1 MKILVVTSTFPRWA
15 GDTDPTFVYELST
28 RLVDA
33 NTEVHVLAPHTRN
46 ACSIELLDGLT
57 VHRFRYFFERWEN
70 LAYTTGILDKLRANP
85 FNYLLV
91 PFFLAGMA
99 IKIYRLVRAERYTVV
114 HAHWLIPQ
122 GAACAAAFRFFRNP
136 PPLICTSHG
145 GDLFG
150 LRGSLTTKIKKWVI
164 ARSHTITVVSHFM
177 RDHLKEVLAPS
188 CVPKVLPMGV
198 DLVHRFVP
206 NPNVTRSANEL
217 IFVGRLVEKK
227 GVPYL
232 LQAITLVRER
242 FPNVHL
248 SIIGDGPLRKELE
261 DLTVGLRIEENISFL
276 GAVTQSELPRLYAS
290 TAIVIVPSIV
300 ARSGD
305 QEGLG
310 LVTVEAMGCG
320 CAVVASDLLAIR
332 DVVIPGENGLLAEP
346 ANSKSIAEKIIYL
359 LEDETRLKRLQT
371 VARASVLEKFDW
383 EFVANN
389 YRHLLQS
396 AERPT
401 LE

>member
-1 MKILVVTSTFPRWA
+1 MKILVVTSTFPRWD

-28 RLVDA
+28 RLADA

-46 ACSIELLDGLT
+46 AQRKERLDGLT
-57 VHRFRYFFERWEN
+57 VHRFRYFFDRWEN
-70 LAYTTGILDKLRANP
+70 LAYSTGILDKLRTNP

-99 IKIYRLVRAERYTVV
+99 LKIYQLVRVERYTVV

-122 GAACAAAFRFFRNP
+122 GVACAVALKFLRRP
-136 PPLICTSHG
+136 PQLVCTSHG

-150 LRGSLTTKIKKWVI
+150 LRGPLTTKIKKWVI
-164 ARSHTITVVSHFM
+164 SHAQMITVVSHHM
-177 RDHLKEVLAPS
+177 RDHLKEVLVPS
-188 CVPKVLPMGV
+188 CDPKVLPMGV
-198 DLVHRFVP
+198 DLTHRFLP
-206 NPNVTRSANEL
+206 DPNVTRSANEL

-232 LQAITLVRER
+232 LQAVALIVKI
-242 FPNVHL
+242 FPDVHL
-248 SIIGDGPLRKELE
+248 SIVGDGPLRKELVE
-261 DLTVGLRIEENISFL
+261 QAIALGIDENTSFL

-290 TAIVIVPSIV
+290 AAIAIVPSIV

-332 DVVIPGENGLLAEP
+332 DVIIANENGLLAEP
-346 ANSKSIAEKIIYL
+346 ANSKSIAENIIYL
-359 LEDETRLKRLQT
+359 LEDETRLQHFQT
-371 VARASVLEKFDW
+371 VARSSVLEKFDW
-383 EFVANN
+383 DIVATS
-389 YRHLLQS
+389 YRHVLRS
-396 AERPT
+396 AEQLT
-401 LE
+401 VI